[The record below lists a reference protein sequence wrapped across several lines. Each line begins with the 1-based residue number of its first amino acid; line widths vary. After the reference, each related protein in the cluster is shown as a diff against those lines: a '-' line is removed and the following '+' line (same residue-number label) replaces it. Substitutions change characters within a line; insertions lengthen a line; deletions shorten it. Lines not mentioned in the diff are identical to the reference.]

1 MIVIENEKTHVSL
14 HISWIFRPLNLRK
27 VLIQTGKNQVPQWT
41 RQEKS
46 NSSPEVTVA
55 GRCRYPQLPQQ
66 TTTRKTLQRRTHLAT
81 VVCTCQV
88 RMAYLY
94 SALFS
99 SNVKM
104 SFSLYRLTE
113 IDITH
118 VHTYTIIITMIS
130 KVVPVCAEVLE
141 SFMATREAMQV
152 QQSVTVYESFG
163 TSTLPSSMESPVSPE
178 RELDRK
184 QQWEKHGE
192 SDESLSFPAA
202 CHLVVSRCLFLLLG
216 VRPAWVEPS
225 ERENIQAMNSRA
237 R

>member
-1 MIVIENEKTHVSL
+1 M
-14 HISWIFRPLNLRK
+14 NL
-27 VLIQTGKNQVPQWT
+27 QTSQSPQSPDSDRQEPSTSVDQAGKEQQQSGGHCSREVQVPPT
-41 RQEKS
+41 PTANHNQEDIAEEDTFS
-46 NSSPEVTVA
+46 NSRMYLSGQDGISLFCPFF
-55 GRCRYPQLPQQ
+55 QQ
-66 TTTRKTLQRRTHLAT
+66 CK
-81 VVCTCQV
+81 
-88 RMAYLY
+88 
-94 SALFS
+94 
-99 SNVKM
+99 NVIQ
-104 SFSLYRLTE
+104 FDRLTE

-216 VRPAWVEPS
+216 VRPAWVESS